1 MGCCAHGWAGLQSI
15 DRMVDLQTVG
25 GFLSKLMRA
34 FTGEPSEFE
43 VARHILLVAYR
54 DCAKLK
60 IELIDHPGSDPRVM
74 SATILKVRHKDFVV
88 SHPTID
94 NDKHPLVRGDLLRLS
109 FLSSAGHLSG
119 RCKALGRVRIARA
132 GSGDHGD
139 GGTSRGGGVVY
150 GYRLSFPRSFEA
162 ESRSEERT
170 SISKEM
176 DVEAE
181 LYSTSLREPIRGV
194 VKDISQG
201 GLRIRSYNARGKLAK
216 GQRVYLKV
224 ELPAPIGLLTEMVR
238 VAHLAPGDDDDHIMI
253 GVDFGRRIEAMSK
266 FLEQNEQMQLVR
278 RREG

>member
-1 MGCCAHGWAGLQSI
+1 
-15 DRMVDLQTVG
+15 MVDLQTVG
-25 GFLSKLMRA
+25 AFLSKLKRA

-74 SATILKVRHKDFVV
+74 SAAILKVRHKDFVV
-88 SHPTID
+88 SHPTIA

-119 RCKALGRVRIARA
+119 RCKSLGRVRIAGA
-132 GSGDHGD
+132 GSGD
-139 GGTSRGGGVVY
+139 GGVVY

-194 VKDISQG
+194 VKDISKG

-238 VAHLAPGDDDDHIMI
+238 VAHLAPGDDDDHLMI